1 MVFKGL
7 DAARDLKVY
16 VQTPDGYGIDRGH
29 SYLCQVFPGAK
40 NRVAKPRI
48 RCLASYLPDVSLV
61 IEVVVRECDFADHL
75 GPKRFDRLMKCLWAA
90 YAAYRDDSF
99 ALEPIHRLNLSVGIA

>member
-1 MVFKGL
+1 MVFKGF
-7 DAARDLKVY
+7 DSARDLQVY
-16 VQTPDGYGIDRGH
+16 IQTPNGDGIDRWH
-29 SYLCQVFPGAK
+29 RYLCQVFPGAK

-48 RCLASYLPDVSLV
+48 RCLASYLPNVSFV
-61 IEVVVRECDFADHL
+61 IEVMVWEGNFAHHL
-75 GPKRFDRLMKCLWAA
+75 GPKRFDRLMKRLRAA